1 MNPQPLVLRFHGPN
15 WIAQLTLNDIELYS
29 SKSCATRKH
38 ALNLAVRWAKEH
50 GYTIGQVV
58 S

>member
-1 MNPQPLVLRFHGPN
+1 MEALVLNFHGPN
-15 WIAQLTLNDIELYS
+15 WIARLTQHDIELYT

-38 ALNLAVRWAKEH
+38 ALALAFRWAKEH